1 MKSKKK
7 CTLVTPRQ
15 SLKKGKGRE
24 RPRRDNSGSDLED
37 SAAIRIGPP
46 KPKKRKI
53 VRSSPEAPALRR
65 VGVSV
70 ANRGRRQP
78 SPPVHIISSSSVVES
93 DSEPILNVSAPLTA
107 PPAPIPPAN
116 LLQPP
121 SSAPSVDDLQLHIRI
136 LQTEVDASQREL
148 HAMRE
153 AQILQIERREEA
165 MAAQFARQRAIYE
178 ERIKELSRESEPLR
192 RYIAELEAEVLRLKS
207 AGV

>member
-1 MKSKKK
+1 M
-7 CTLVTPRQ
+7 
-15 SLKKGKGRE
+15 KKGKGRE
-24 RPRRDNSGSDLED
+24 QPRRDNSGSDQED

-53 VRSSPEAPALRR
+53 VRSSPEAPARPR
-65 VGVSV
+65 AEVAV

-78 SPPVHIISSSSVVES
+78 SPPVHIISSSSVES
-93 DSEPILNVSAPLTA
+93 DSEPIPNVSAPLTA

-136 LQTEVDASQREL
+136 LQTEVDASQSEL

-192 RYIAELEAEVLRLKS
+192 RYIAELEAEVSRLKS
-207 AGV
+207 AGVR